1 MAVTMGAKGQVV
13 INKDIRD
20 RLGIGPKWLAIQRL
34 VGDHVEIFFIPP
46 EHDASLRGAL
56 AEYSGRHIAAGEE
69 MNQAREKAW
78 ETAARNKFK
87 NTGKSC

>member
-20 RLGIGPKWLAIQRL
+20 RLGIGPKWLAVQRL
-34 VGDHVEIFFIPP
+34 VGDHVEIFFVPP
-46 EHDASLRGAL
+46 EHDESLKGAL
-56 AEYSGRHIAAGEE
+56 AEYSAVRIPAGEE

-87 NTGKSC
+87 NTGESC